1 MNNSKSVIGWTS
13 LIGAILAV
21 FVIYITYVQDQVAD
35 TATETPTETVSTPTP
50 TEEAVKIEVVD
61 GVPKAVGFTATPTLA
76 STATPV
82 PTFTPTPTD
91 APTPTPTAM
100 PATPTRKPTER
111 VSKPKATNTL
121 SPTKKPVKTQNI
133 VPYPTGKVG
142 TQYTDDP
149 DGHVWKPYARYTA
162 ITAKGT
168 AEYRLREME
177 STASNGLRIVK
188 DPEGVW
194 RYCIALE
201 PQWAGGQSVDIG
213 RCIDINMT
221 NGAVLHC
228 VLADCKRHEHSLN
241 KEGRYGSKGELIEFI
256 VDVNKLP
263 NLARKMGD
271 VSYVASEFVGG
282 IVSVTVLDMYIKGF
296 GGK

>member
-1 MNNSKSVIGWTS
+1 MSNRAFTWCIVLSFVLIS
-13 LIGAILAV
+13 LLV
-21 FVIYITYVQDQVAD
+21 VWVTYEQEKAGEDSSSPA
-35 TATETPTETVSTPTP
+35 ETCSATPTP
-50 TEEAVKIEVVD
+50 TEEVVKIEFVE
-61 GVPKAVGFTATPTLA
+61 GVPTAVEISATATPT
-76 STATPV
+76 
-82 PTFTPTPTD
+82 PTVTV
-91 APTPTPTAM
+91 APTPTATPSPTEV
-100 PATPTRKPTER
+100 PATPTRKPTEKP
-111 VSKPKATNTL
+111 SKPKVTNTPT
-121 SPTKKPVKTQNI
+121 PTKKPVKTQNI

-168 AEYRLREME
+168 AEYRLRNME

-188 DPEGVW
+188 DPKGVW

-213 RCIDINMT
+213 RCIDIKMT

-228 VLADCKRHEHSLN
+228 VLADCKKHEHSLN
-241 KEGRYGSKGELIEFI
+241 REGRYGSKGELIEFI
-256 VDVNKLP
+256 VDEKKLP
-263 NLARKMGD
+263 EMVRKTGD
-271 VSYVASEFVGG
+271 VSYVSKDFVGG
-282 IVSVTVLDMYIKGF
+282 IVSVTVLDMYIEGF